1 MELEAVYG
9 HLNVHDGKRLEGAP
23 PGVLVETQSP
33 SARTARGRDRD
44 TLLVHLTLT
53 SRETPPAALYQNV
66 LEALV
71 EAFYLSS
78 GSVTAALR
86 KAIRAANEYLM
97 RHNIRME
104 GIDKQHGGITCAVL
118 REEEVFIAQAGP
130 ALAFIAH
137 QGQLERLPPRPPG
150 DASPLGISYGVDTRF
165 YHSWVHPGDVLLLAE
180 PSFERHSDQAVGS
193 AVIYE
198 GISTGIN
205 NLAKMMGNDRHARLL
220 LVEFSADR
228 LRRPPPPGRAATAD
242 EVVKPSVPEA
252 ILTPMPPAEGPPEPD
267 RPAGQPADTPP
278 RSAARIDVGEG
289 VRKAASGLAL
299 GVARVIGGVGQ
310 VLGRLFSE
318 GAAEG
323 QAVKKD
329 RGPSPVA
336 LATLAV
342 LIPIVVGLIVVA
354 VYTQRG
360 RAEQFLELLVEME
373 QESLLAQDA
382 AGDPA
387 AARAHW
393 ERVMEMSDEAL
404 RLRPAHDVV
413 LQFRRQS
420 RDALDVLDEVTR
432 LAVHSL
438 YKYQGQGGTPSALT
452 VQSLAVYVLDDGVD
466 YVYKHLL
473 ESDLQPVGEIGP
485 ETLLFKQQAVG
496 GDAIGE
502 LVDLIWFP
510 RSGEIR
516 EDTVAILD
524 SSGLLLNYRP
534 SWGDVL
540 SLQLRTP
547 AAWSNPVA
555 MAVYGDNLYVLDV
568 GAGEVWKFNAQD
580 GGYPDEPTA
589 YRFDLNEDGNPT
601 NDVALAEMVDMTIDR
616 DGNLYLLKSDG
627 EVFKFFG
634 GERKPFLLADL
645 KEPLV
650 APTAIFCSLIGLNP
664 FCYIADPGSGRIVQ
678 VTPQGLFWAQYR
690 AKGADLADPFAQIRD
705 IYVHEMP
712 LLLIYATSGDN
723 LLVAALE

>member
-9 HLNVHDGKRLEGAP
+9 HLNVQDGKRLEATP
-23 PGVLVETQSP
+23 PGVVVETQSP
-33 SARTARGRDRD
+33 SAKAARGRDRD

-71 EAFYLSS
+71 DAFYLSS

-104 GIDKQHGGITCAVL
+104 GVDKQHGGITCAVL
-118 REEEVFIAQAGP
+118 REEEVFVAQAGP

-180 PSFERHSDQAVGS
+180 PSFERHSDQAVGA

-198 GISTGIN
+198 GITAGIN
-205 NLAKMMGNDRHARLL
+205 KLAEMMGNDRYARLL

-228 LRRPPPPGRAATAD
+228 LRRPVPPERPALAA
-242 EVVKPSVPEA
+242 EVLKPSIPQAVPTA
-252 ILTPMPPAEGPPEPD
+252 MPLPEKPLEPD
-267 RPAGQPADTPP
+267 LLAEEPSPTPP
-278 RSAARIDVGEG
+278 RARARTGVGEG
-289 VRKAASGLAL
+289 VRKVASGLAL

-336 LATLAV
+336 LAALAI

-354 VYTQRG
+354 VYMQRG

-373 QESLLAQDA
+373 QESLLAQEA
-382 AGDPA
+382 ADDPE
-387 AARAHW
+387 AARVHW
-393 ERVMEMSDEAL
+393 ERVMELSDEAL
-404 RLRPAHDVV
+404 RLRPSHEIV

-438 YKYQGQGGTPSALT
+438 YEYQGQGTPSALT
-452 VQSLAVYVLDDGVD
+452 VQSLAVFVVDDGAD

-473 ESDLQPVGEIGP
+473 ENDLQPVGDMGP

-502 LVDLIWFP
+502 LVDLVWFP

-524 SSGLLLNYRP
+524 ASGLLLNYRP
-534 SWGDVL
+534 SWGDVI
-540 SLQLRTP
+540 SLRLRTP
-547 AAWSNPVA
+547 AAWSNPSA
-555 MAVYGDNLYVLDV
+555 IAVYGDNLYVLDV
-568 GAGEVWKFNAQD
+568 GAGEIWRYNARD
-580 GGYPDEPTA
+580 GGYPDEPTT
-589 YRFDLNEDGNPT
+589 YRFDVNEDGDPT

-616 DGNLYLLKSDG
+616 DGNLYLLGSDG
-627 EVFKFFG
+627 EVLKFFG
-634 GERKPFLLADL
+634 GERKPFLLDDL
-645 KEPLV
+645 EEPLV
-650 APTAIFCSLIGLNP
+650 APNAIFCSLIGLNP

-690 AKGADLADPFAQIRD
+690 AKGADLVDPFSQIRD
-705 IYVHEMP
+705 IYVQEMP